1 MRSNFISAL
10 LFTIIG
16 TVLLGIGYPY
26 AVAGLAQLLF
36 RDKAN
41 GQLITQDGRVIG
53 SRIIGQPF
61 TGESYFHSR
70 PSAAGTGYDASSS
83 GASNF
88 GPTNQKLIDRV
99 TADTASLA
107 KANGGNPVPIDL
119 VTASGSGLDPHI
131 TPAAAEYQ
139 VPGIA
144 RDRGISEPQLR
155 ALIAQHTESR
165 QLGVFGEPRVNVLEL
180 NLALDASAPRHT
192 DASQTR

>member
-41 GQLITQDGRVIG
+41 GQLITRDGHVIG

-70 PSAAGTGYDASSS
+70 PSAAGTGYDAASS

-107 KANGGNPVPIDL
+107 KANGDGPVPIDL
-119 VTASGSGLDPHI
+119 VTASASGLDPHI
-131 TPAAAEYQ
+131 TPAAAGYQ
-139 VPGIA
+139 VPRIA
-144 RDRGISEPQLR
+144 RERGIPEAQLR
-155 ALIAQHTESR
+155 AIVAQHTEGR
-165 QLGVFGEPRVNVLEL
+165 QLGIFGEPRVNVLQL
-180 NLALDASAPRHT
+180 NLALDASAPRH
-192 DASQTR
+192 

>member
-41 GQLITQDGRVIG
+41 GQLITRDGHVIG

-61 TGESYFHSR
+61 TGKGYFHSR

-107 KANGGNPVPIDL
+107 KANGAGPVPIDL
-119 VTASGSGLDPHI
+119 VTASASGLDPHI

-139 VPGIA
+139 VPRIA
-144 RDRGISEPQLR
+144 RERGISEAQLR

-165 QLGVFGEPRVNVLEL
+165 QLGVLGEPRVNVLEL
-180 NLALDASAPRHT
+180 NLAVDASAPRH
-192 DASQTR
+192 